1 MTIIEIA
8 LSNAPMTTSHAVTR
22 SLLTRL
28 SFAPLASLAA
38 AAVLSLAACS
48 SSQPPGDS
56 AQAASAEAAAAAPG
70 PTTAAG
76 ADAAW
81 LKQRV
86 KYMDCVQ
93 ERAKANLAAKGTSKD
108 VAASAIDACKSQLS
122 TMHDAFQDYL
132 SAQMSSSHGKASARQ
147 AADRVTNDTRE
158 KARSYLTQ
166 YVERQRYEA
175 GQR

>member
-1 MTIIEIA
+1 MIQ
-8 LSNAPMTTSHAVTR
+8 
-22 SLLTRL
+22 SLRTRL
-28 SFAPLASLAA
+28 PSRHRAAALASLSAV
-38 AAVLSLAACS
+38 AVLSLAACS
-48 SSQPPGDS
+48 SSKAPGEN
-56 AQAASAEAAAAAPG
+56 ATAASAEAAAAAPG
-70 PTTAAG
+70 PATAPG

-81 LKQRV
+81 LKQRAQ
-86 KYMDCVQ
+86 YMDCVQ
-93 ERAKANLAAKGTSKD
+93 DRAKANLSAKGTSKD
-108 VAASAIDACKSQLS
+108 VAAGAIDACKSQLS